1 MVTAVADPVTDPVAD
16 AIAQVLAQHRP
27 IRIRPNCPIT
37 DAYLTALTA
46 RHEGI
51 WLETDREELIIS
63 GASAD
68 EVPDLTSD
76 LARQV
81 GNWGVALYDVGT
93 RDKDGGYDPPG
104 WEFKIPDVSWIS
116 PDRRATLPPM
126 GGSRPT
132 YWPIAPE
139 FVIEVRSRNDS
150 LPSQQQKM
158 VGWTTHGVLLG
169 LLVDPTTRNVHIY
182 RNGQEQAVLHR
193 PAQVSC
199 EPELPGLTLDFAR
212 IWRIAD
218 A

>member
-1 MVTAVADPVTDPVAD
+1 MVTAVADPVAA
-16 AIAQVLAQHRP
+16 AIAQVLAEHRP
-27 IRIRPNCPIT
+27 IRVRPDCPIT
-37 DAYLTALTA
+37 DAYLAALSDL
-46 RHEGI
+46 HEGI

-63 GASAD
+63 GATSGLSSPIAG
-68 EVPDLTSD
+68 DLGI
-76 LARQV
+76 QV
-81 GNWGVALYDVGT
+81 GISRRDDILSLT
-93 RDKDGGYDPPG
+93 RFMDGGYHPPG
-104 WEFKIPDVSWIS
+104 WEAKIPDVSWIS
-116 PDRRATLPPM
+116 AERIAQLP
-126 GGSRPT
+126 GGRMPA

-169 LLVDPTTRNVHIY
+169 LLVDPTNRNVHIY
-182 RNGQEQAVLHR
+182 RAGQEQQILHR

-199 EPELPGLTLDFAR
+199 DPEMPGLTLDFAR

>member
-1 MVTAVADPVTDPVAD
+1 MVTAIADPVAD
-16 AIAQVLAQHRP
+16 AIDKVLAEHRP
-27 IRIRPNCPIT
+27 IRVRPDCPIT
-37 DAYLTALTA
+37 DAYLASLTA

-63 GASAD
+63 GATAD
-68 EVPDLTSD
+68 NVPGISSD
-76 LARQV
+76 LSRQV
-81 GNWGVALYDVGT
+81 STSRIEDILSQT
-93 RDKDGGYDPPG
+93 RGHDGGYHPPG
-104 WEFKIPDVSWIS
+104 WEARIPDISWIS
-116 PDRRATLPPM
+116 AARIAEFAPAGAPKPA
-126 GGSRPT
+126 

-150 LPSQQQKM
+150 LPSQQEKM

-182 RNGQEQAVLHR
+182 RNGQEQQILHR

-199 EPELPGLTLDFAR
+199 DPEMPGLTLDFAR